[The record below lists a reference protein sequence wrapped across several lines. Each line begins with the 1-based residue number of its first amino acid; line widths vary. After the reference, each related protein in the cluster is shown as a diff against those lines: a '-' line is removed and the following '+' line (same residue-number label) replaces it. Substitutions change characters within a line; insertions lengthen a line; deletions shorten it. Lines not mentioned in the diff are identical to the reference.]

1 MRYTS
6 LIKIIC
12 LAVLIFL
19 LSFCAAKENN
29 EVEAPKEILSKE
41 VFTKLLTDYAL
52 AESAANM
59 NIKNATLQ
67 RLDSVYAFNPLAEH
81 NIRKSQYDSAIA
93 FYSSRPDLYKKIYED
108 VLVALSELQTKRNPA
123 KNDSSLK

>member
-1 MRYTS
+1 MALT
-6 LIKIIC
+6 
-12 LAVLIFL
+12 FL
-19 LSFCAAKENN
+19 LSFCSGKENK
-29 EVEAPKEILSKE
+29 EVEIPKEILSQE

-59 NIKNATLQ
+59 NIKNVTLQ
-67 RLDSVYAFNPLAEH
+67 RLDTVYAFNPLVEH

-93 FYSSRPDLYKKIYED
+93 FYSSKPELYKKVYED
-108 VLVALSELQTKRNPA
+108 VLVALSEMQTKRNPV

>member
-6 LIKIIC
+6 LIKITC
-12 LAVLIFL
+12 VALLVFL
-19 LSFCAAKENN
+19 LSFCTTKENK
-29 EVEAPKEILSKE
+29 EVEVPKEILSKE

-59 NIKNATLQ
+59 NIKNAPLQ
-67 RLDSVYAFNPLAEH
+67 RLDSIYAFNPLMEH

-93 FYSSRPDLYKKIYED
+93 FYSSRPDLYKKIYEE
-108 VLVALSELQTKRNPA
+108 VLVALSELQTKRSPV